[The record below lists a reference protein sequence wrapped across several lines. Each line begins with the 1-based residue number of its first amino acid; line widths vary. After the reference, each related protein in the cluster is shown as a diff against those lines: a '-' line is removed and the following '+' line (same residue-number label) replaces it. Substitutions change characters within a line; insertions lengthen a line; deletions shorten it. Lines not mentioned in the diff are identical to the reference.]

1 MTDALTP
8 RLKTRYQNEIRDALQ
23 KEFTYENVMQIPGLT
38 KVVVNMGVGAAAHD
52 AKRINGAAVSYTH
65 L

>member
-38 KVVVNMGVGAAAHD
+38 KVVVNMVQ
-52 AKRINGAAVSYTH
+52 
-65 L
+65 

>member
-23 KEFTYENVMQIPGLT
+23 KEFTRSE
-38 KVVVNMGVGAAAHD
+38 GAH
-52 AKRINGAAVSYTH
+52 V
-65 L
+65 